1 MNLSDRFKKNLEIL
15 KLNPSPNPKVIS
27 GDIDEICVSK
37 LGNFKYIIFESALI
51 ENEKGEHKTIKDLLI
66 NFPLHENEEIN
77 LSSASID
84 YDIIIETVNDEK
96 LNKQFILANN
106 LDGLS
111 HIKKIFDLPECVRNF
126 DALTQISIKDLVFS
140 QSILDLKITKFNH
153 IKWAH
158 MKTVTVKRDNKSSL
172 FHDLVMWFKEYNDE
186 PVTTEININIAEL
199 INKEIKE
206 NPFILLGPKEEMDRL
221 IQLFG

>member
-1 MNLSDRFKKNLEIL
+1 M
-15 KLNPSPNPKVIS
+15 
-27 GDIDEICVSK
+27 
-37 LGNFKYIIFESALI
+37 
-51 ENEKGEHKTIKDLLI
+51 
-66 NFPLHENEEIN
+66 
-77 LSSASID
+77 
-84 YDIIIETVNDEK
+84 
-96 LNKQFILANN
+96 
-106 LDGLS
+106 S